1 MTNTLSCVIIDGY
14 YENST
19 HFFYPLY
26 TKKTVDKPAIL
37 VYNKQENM
45 KKQKVGENDM
55 AVVALTPDKIHHEIS
70 SKLSKG
76 VPYIDALVDFAEKNN
91 LEIETIAQIVKK
103 SSILKEKIRTEAV
116 GLRMVKQEE
125 PNLDDI
131 VKGC

>member
-1 MTNTLSCVIIDGY
+1 MGIMRIVPI
-14 YENST
+14 
-19 HFFYPLY
+19 FFYPLY
-26 TKKTVDKPAIL
+26 TKKTVDKPAVL

-45 KKQKVGENDM
+45 KKQKPGENDM